1 MPYIRRTKL
10 ITKSNDHRA
19 PNNIR
24 YDPVLR
30 KTISRLCQC
39 PPPPPPITRSYTIP
53 GSFVDILPSLP
64 PGYIWQVVGIVLG
77 SAGGG
82 GGGGGGASFFGGFT
96 DGAGGTAGQF
106 SVLTAFNNL
115 VVGGTSLVSTV
126 GVGGLG
132 GVAGATN
139 VSGSNGTLGGDS
151 SIVYDMTTILSAGGS
166 AGNGGASGGGTISYQ
181 GQPGFNGGGSGGDG
195 EHRPFFGT
203 GTPAVAGSNGVIGNI
218 TFTATP
224 IRQ

>member
-19 PNNIR
+19 PNNLR

-53 GSFVDILPSLP
+53 GSFVDILPNLP
-64 PGYIWQVVGIVLG
+64 PGYAWKVVGTVLG

-82 GGGGGGASFFGGFT
+82 GGGGGGVSFFGGFV

-106 SVLTAFNNL
+106 SVLTLIDIL

-126 GVGGLG
+126 GVEGLG
-132 GVAGATN
+132 GVAGATG
-139 VSGSNGTLGGDS
+139 VAGSNGTSGGNS
-151 SIVYDMTTILSAGGS
+151 SIVYNMTTILSNGGTG
-166 AGNGGASGGGTISYQ
+166 GNGGIVGGGGGSYF

-195 EHRPFFGT
+195 EHQPVFDPM
-203 GTPAVAGSNGVIGNI
+203 TPALAGSNGAIGNI